1 MTSLRRYKDV
11 EKLFKNMKTGLKS
24 LLFMKIVKLLVSYVA
39 LLVKMQYKN
48 SKNQAN

>member
-1 MTSLRRYKDV
+1 
-11 EKLFKNMKTGLKS
+11 MKTGQKS

-48 SKNQAN
+48 RKNQAN